1 MNITAPE
8 IYDAI
13 FLGTGITECILASL
27 LCKDN
32 RKVLLLDQE
41 RFVGGT
47 NGSIGSFDELQ
58 EKFQEKLPKKN
69 GEWNV
74 DLTPK
79 LFLGDDKMAKLLKKL
94 DVNVKTKPLH
104 SIFVAL
110 ADFIATVPTS
120 ESEVN
125 ECNAIA
131 VKDKKSYSSIIKLSK
146 NAEFEKLPE
155 REKASK
161 SFLENFEMGKKSCE
175 VLLHG
180 MTKNCSDTTTS
191 ELLHTLRQFCN
202 IKNYQSS
209 AVYYPV
215 YGLGEIIKNLLRQI
229 STHGG
234 RYMINRKISSIKK
247 ADGLVRVE
255 ARGLT
260 AMAKFVIGG
269 SSYFHSM
276 ATQVHQVTV
285 IHALCVSEN
294 FPIQTAGKKLHS
306 CYLTLPGAQIG
317 RGHDIHL
324 LVTGENHGV
333 APPGIYISHVSTI
346 AETENPRK
354 ELESC
359 FEIMENIIATSVW
372 TRQLCTVQCDVSKI
386 FTTSSDD
393 FTMGWSMMFEDV
405 RRIYENVTKKKLVF

>member
-32 RKVLLLDQE
+32 RKVLLLDRE

-110 ADFIATVPTS
+110 ADIIATVPTS

-131 VKDKKSYSSIIKLSK
+131 VKDKKSYSNIIKLSK

-155 REKASK
+155 REKTSK
-161 SFLENFEMGKKSCE
+161 SFLENFRMGEKSCE

-180 MTKNCSDTTTS
+180 MTKN
-191 ELLHTLRQFCN
+191 
-202 IKNYQSS
+202 
-209 AVYYPV
+209 
-215 YGLGEIIKNLLRQI
+215 
-229 STHGG
+229 
-234 RYMINRKISSIKK
+234 
-247 ADGLVRVE
+247 
-255 ARGLT
+255 
-260 AMAKFVIGG
+260 
-269 SSYFHSM
+269 
-276 ATQVHQVTV
+276 
-285 IHALCVSEN
+285 
-294 FPIQTAGKKLHS
+294 
-306 CYLTLPGAQIG
+306 
-317 RGHDIHL
+317 
-324 LVTGENHGV
+324 
-333 APPGIYISHVSTI
+333 
-346 AETENPRK
+346 
-354 ELESC
+354 
-359 FEIMENIIATSVW
+359 
-372 TRQLCTVQCDVSKI
+372 
-386 FTTSSDD
+386 
-393 FTMGWSMMFEDV
+393 
-405 RRIYENVTKKKLVF
+405 